1 MEKKTLVKKWDQWEQ
16 RAFDTWMNADFARY
30 LQSQTE
36 QDYLKNR
43 TTERKSK

>member
-1 MEKKTLVKKWDQWEQ
+1 MTKQQMPAKWDQWQ
-16 RAFDTWMNADFARY
+16 QQAFDTWMNADFARY

-36 QDYLKNR
+36 QYYLENR